1 MVVRRVFIDA
11 LVAMEVEK
19 FILIRRINLTAAGLD
34 QILAVTDHGL
44 GNQGCDLCKGE
55 VAALLG
61 AFGRGAEG
69 GGLGL
74 CHWRALVD

>member
-19 FILIRRINLTAAGLD
+19 FILIRRINLTAAGPD

-61 AFGRGAEG
+61 AFGWGAEC